1 MPTTNTWVAGDAL
14 MASAAVIPHRQL
26 VWRDPPV
33 WPFLWRGALP
43 AAVLALITLYAL
55 GPLAHEGIQGTLE
68 REVRAQLASAGMA
81 WVGVSVSGQAV
92 KLAGVEPSAGD
103 GERALLAAR
112 STTCPSW
119 LGRQRCATSVTGD
132 FLPPVAAPE
141 PVAASP
147 AAAAVSVPAPPAPA
161 PAAAAVAA
169 TAKPLTRTACEG
181 SLASLLAAEQVE
193 FASGSAKI
201 TARSGAL
208 LDKLAHQVKACPGR
222 IRIEGYTD
230 TVGRG
235 RVNQHLSTERAQAV
249 RKALIARGVPAS
261 RLTARGYG
269 ARRAI
274 ADNATEAG
282 RAKNRRI
289 EFHTVNGK

>member
-1 MPTTNTWVAGDAL
+1 
-14 MASAAVIPHRQL
+14 MASAAVIAHRQL

-43 AAVLALITLYAL
+43 AAALALVLLYAL
-55 GPLAHEGIQGTLE
+55 GPLAHEGIQGSVE
-68 REVRAQLASAGMA
+68 REVRAQLGGAGMS

-92 KLAGVEPSAGD
+92 KLAGVEPTAGD
-103 GERALLAAR
+103 GERALSAAR
-112 STTCPSW
+112 GTTCPTW
-119 LGRQRCATSVTGD
+119 LGRQRCVTSVTGD
-132 FLPPVAAPE
+132 FLPPAVAPE
-141 PVAASP
+141 PLAAPP
-147 AAAAVSVPAPPAPA
+147 AAAAAPVPVPPAPA
-161 PAAAAVAA
+161 PAATLAAA
-169 TAKPLTRTACEG
+169 AKPLTRAGCES
-181 SLASLLAAEQVE
+181 SLAGLLASEQIE
-193 FASGSAKI
+193 FASGSARI
-201 TARSGAL
+201 TPRSGAL
-208 LDKLAHQVKACPGR
+208 LDKLARQVKACPGK

-235 RVNQHLSTERAQAV
+235 RVNQHLSDERARAV

-269 ARRAI
+269 ARHAI

-289 EFHTVNGK
+289 EFHTLNGK